1 MGQATADDPAPIA
14 INNENRERNEGFWL
28 RMDAGD
34 SVMTHEAAGER
45 FDCIR
50 FVREVRA
57 RIAEETAGMSH
68 AERIQYY
75 RTYRYDDPVLERLA
89 APLRE
94 LDEDKKG

>member
-1 MGQATADDPAPIA
+1 MTDETAT
-14 INNENRERNEGFWL
+14 
-28 RMDAGD
+28 
-34 SVMTHEAAGER
+34 ER

-68 AERIQYY
+68 AERIQYFRSY
-75 RTYRYDDPVLERLA
+75 RFEDPVLERLA

-94 LDEDKKG
+94 LDEDERG

>member
-1 MGQATADDPAPIA
+1 MTDETAT
-14 INNENRERNEGFWL
+14 
-28 RMDAGD
+28 
-34 SVMTHEAAGER
+34 ER

-75 RTYRYDDPVLERLA
+75 RSYRYEDPALERLA
-89 APLRE
+89 APLCE
-94 LDEDKKG
+94 LDEDKRG

>member
-1 MGQATADDPAPIA
+1 MIDETAT
-14 INNENRERNEGFWL
+14 
-28 RMDAGD
+28 
-34 SVMTHEAAGER
+34 ER

-57 RIAEETAGMSH
+57 RIAEETAGMGH

-75 RTYRYDDPVLERLA
+75 RSYRYEDPVLERLA

-94 LDEDKKG
+94 LDEDERG

>member
-1 MGQATADDPAPIA
+1 MTNDTAT
-14 INNENRERNEGFWL
+14 
-28 RMDAGD
+28 
-34 SVMTHEAAGER
+34 ER

-57 RIAEETAGMSH
+57 RIAAETAGMSP

-75 RTYRYDDPVLERLA
+75 RTYRYEDPVLERLA

-94 LDEDKKG
+94 SEKDKEDEP

>member
-1 MGQATADDPAPIA
+1 MTDETAT
-14 INNENRERNEGFWL
+14 
-28 RMDAGD
+28 
-34 SVMTHEAAGER
+34 ER

-57 RIAEETAGMSH
+57 RIAAETVGMSH

-75 RTYRYDDPVLERLA
+75 RSYRYEDPVLERLA

-94 LDEDKKG
+94 LDKDKRE